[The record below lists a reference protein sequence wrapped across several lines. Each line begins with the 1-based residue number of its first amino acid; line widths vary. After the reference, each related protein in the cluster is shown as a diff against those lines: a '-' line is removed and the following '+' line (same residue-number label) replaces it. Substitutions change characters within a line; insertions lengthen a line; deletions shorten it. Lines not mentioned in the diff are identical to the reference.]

1 MNIEKADY
9 ATIIRFGTI
18 HDLNMKLQMEG
29 KNLIEVSNIIDKDG
43 ISLLEKSLI
52 ARKFDIAKEL
62 LANNAKVNNV
72 SNAGCNEF
80 HYLASNINC
89 DGALDIA
96 RILLAKG
103 TSLMEKEKKYIFLMF
118 AELFFITLCQE
129 VFKVRSVEGLA
140 FIEECF
146 DKVEDY
152 DDCNK
157 MGCSIRMLI
166 NERGTDKLKKIMECT
181 E

>member
-80 HYLASNINC
+80 HYFASNINC

-103 TSLMEKEKKYIFLMF
+103 TSLMEKEKKYNNS
-118 AELFFITLCQE
+118 AFFTLCQE

>member
-103 TSLMEKEKKYIFLMF
+103 TSLMEK
-118 AELFFITLCQE
+118 
-129 VFKVRSVEGLA
+129 
-140 FIEECF
+140 
-146 DKVEDY
+146 
-152 DDCNK
+152 
-157 MGCSIRMLI
+157 
-166 NERGTDKLKKIMECT
+166 KKI
-181 E
+181 

>member
-1 MNIEKADY
+1 M
-9 ATIIRFGTI
+9 
-18 HDLNMKLQMEG
+18 
-29 KNLIEVSNIIDKDG
+29 
-43 ISLLEKSLI
+43 I

-103 TSLMEKEKKYIFLMF
+103 TSLMEKEKNIIIQHFSRYVKKCLRY
-118 AELFFITLCQE
+118 AQS
-129 VFKVRSVEGLA
+129 KVWLS
-140 FIEECF
+140 
-146 DKVEDY
+146 
-152 DDCNK
+152 
-157 MGCSIRMLI
+157 
-166 NERGTDKLKKIMECT
+166 
-181 E
+181 

>member
-1 MNIEKADY
+1 
-9 ATIIRFGTI
+9 
-18 HDLNMKLQMEG
+18 
-29 KNLIEVSNIIDKDG
+29 
-43 ISLLEKSLI
+43 
-52 ARKFDIAKEL
+52 
-62 LANNAKVNNV
+62 
-72 SNAGCNEF
+72 
-80 HYLASNINC
+80 
-89 DGALDIA
+89 
-96 RILLAKG
+96 
-103 TSLMEKEKKYIFLMF
+103 MEKEKKYNNS
-118 AELFFITLCQE
+118 AFFTLCQE

-181 E
+181 EWNKEWIWEVQLPQLS

>member
-96 RILLAKG
+96 RILLG
-103 TSLMEKEKKYIFLMF
+103 TSKTSSKKFILRSAVANRMSAAIF
-118 AELFFITLCQE
+118 ANIRNVRPITFE
-129 VFKVRSVEGLA
+129 IKDPKDN
-140 FIEECF
+140 I
-146 DKVEDY
+146 
-152 DDCNK
+152 
-157 MGCSIRMLI
+157 
-166 NERGTDKLKKIMECT
+166 
-181 E
+181 

>member
-9 ATIIRFGTI
+9 AAIIKFGTI

-29 KNLIEVSNIIDKDG
+29 KSLLEVSNITDKEG

-96 RILLAKG
+96 RLLLAKG
-103 TSLMEKEKKYIFLMF
+103 TSLKEKEKRYGNS
-118 AELFFITLCQE
+118 AFFTLCQE
-129 VFKVRSVEGLA
+129 VFKMRSTEGLD
-140 FIEECF
+140 FIEECL
-146 DKVEDY
+146 DKVQDY

-157 MGCSIRMLI
+157 MGYSIRMLI
-166 NERGTDKLKKIMECT
+166 NERGTDKLKQKMECKK
-181 E
+181 

>member
-9 ATIIRFGTI
+9 ATIIRFGTL
-18 HDLNMKLQMEG
+18 HDLYMKLQMEG
-29 KNLIEVSNIIDKDG
+29 KNLIEVSNITDKEG

-72 SNAGCNEF
+72 SNVGCNEF
-80 HYLASNINC
+80 HYLACNSNC

-103 TSLMEKEKKYIFLMF
+103 TSLMEKEKNTVIQHFSLYVKKCLRHVPPKGWILSRNVLLRYRTTMIVTRWDTAL
-118 AELFFITLCQE
+118 
-129 VFKVRSVEGLA
+129 
-140 FIEECF
+140 EC
-146 DKVEDY
+146 
-152 DDCNK
+152 
-157 MGCSIRMLI
+157 L
-166 NERGTDKLKKIMECT
+166 
-181 E
+181 